1 MEHFDLSARATAQAW
16 KDYGVR
22 PSDPTRSPSRRQVFT
37 SAGLVAAAGI
47 ALAGCRGSDWYDEPV
62 SVDESVLRSAITAK
76 RRLLAR
82 YDVTQTQD
90 GADGAGGPDDTDT
103 LDSLIQRHHEQVEL
117 LEGRLPERTDTEPL
131 EEPTLGPEPEAPL
144 SAAALAV
151 AERSAAARHS
161 QLATEAEDPS
171 LAQLLSSISA
181 SEVGHAWI
189 LEG

>member
-1 MEHFDLSARATAQAW
+1 M
-16 KDYGVR
+16 R
-22 PSDPTRSPSRRQVFT
+22 PPEPTPSPSRRQVFA
-37 SAGLVAAAGI
+37 SAGLVAAAGV
-47 ALAGCRGSDWYDEPV
+47 ALAGCRGSDWYDQPV

-82 YDVTQTQD
+82 YDVTQTQG
-90 GADGAGGPDDTDT
+90 GADGPDDPET
-103 LDSLIQRHHEQVEL
+103 LDSLVQRHHEHVDL

-131 EEPTLGPEPEAPL
+131 PEPTLGPEPEAPL

-151 AERSAAARHS
+151 AERGAAARHA
-161 QLATEAEDPS
+161 QLASEAEDPS

-189 LEG
+189 LER